1 MTNGSPDGPTR
12 LGGAGIGSIGGGL
25 TLGALSLFVPY
36 ALAAAGTLGVGIAA
50 WLLNRR
56 KTGSGTGN
64 GLGCGAVGAIGLF
77 EAFGL
82 GLGVPPLALAGI
94 AVGAGVIDVVLGG
107 VFGRLSGSKR

>member
-36 ALAAAGTLGVGIAA
+36 AFAAGGALVVGTAV
-50 WLLNRR
+50 WVSNRWR
-56 KTGSGTGN
+56 TGSGTGI

-77 EAFGL
+77 EAFGV
-82 GLGVPPLALAGI
+82 GIGVSPLALAAI
-94 AVGAGVIDVVLGG
+94 AVGAGVIDIVLGG
-107 VFGRLSGSKR
+107 VFDRLSGSER

>member
-1 MTNGSPDGPTR
+1 MASEAPDGPSR

-25 TLGALSLFVPY
+25 TLGALSFLLPY
-36 ALAAAGTLGVGIAA
+36 AFAAAGALVVGIAV
-50 WLLNRR
+50 WVSSRWQ
-56 KTGSGTGN
+56 TGSGTGI

-82 GLGVPPLALAGI
+82 GLGVPPLVLAAI

-107 VFGRLSGSKR
+107 VFGRLSGASR